1 MEEVIFEDYNVKF
14 TEEDLRKTDK
24 NTLEKC
30 KKRLQETLTKLGNK

>member
-14 TEEDLRKTDK
+14 TEKDIINADK

-30 KKRLQETLTKLGNK
+30 KKRLQETLSKLSN